1 MAIKISNSD
10 INIGDRLRQIRKIL
24 NLQQKDFAD
33 KVGISQG
40 FLSELESNKKAPSH
54 TLLIAISHVFKVNL
68 NWLLTGEGEMFI
80 KEEKADKVSEPVVAY
95 KEDIY
100 KYIGKDFV
108 LIPLVSG
115 KISAG
120 KGLAPVEDA
129 EVEMKLAFRLDWIKR
144 KGDYTK
150 MSLIR
155 VEGDSMEP
163 TLYSGDIVLVDG
175 NRNFVDLH
183 GGIYA
188 IYIKDSIMIKRIQ
201 YLFAEEKLKIISDNP
216 KYEPIIISPDDI
228 HIIGKVIWI
237 GREIERT

>member
-1 MAIKISNSD
+1 MGLGTRIKEFRLKKKLTVKQLAEICKISHSSISEIENEKWYPSSEVIINLVRNTD
-10 INIGDRLRQIRKIL
+10 INPI
-24 NLQQKDFAD
+24 
-33 KVGISQG
+33 
-40 FLSELESNKKAPSH
+40 
-54 TLLIAISHVFKVNL
+54 
-68 NWLLTGEGEMFI
+68 WLLTGEGEMFI
-80 KEEKADKVSEPVVAY
+80 KEEKADKVSGPVVAD

-188 IYIKDSIMIKRIQ
+188 ILVNDSIMIKRIQ
-201 YLFAEEKLKIISDNP
+201 LLFKEKTLKIISDNP
-216 KYEPIIISPDDI
+216 KYEPIIVSPDDI